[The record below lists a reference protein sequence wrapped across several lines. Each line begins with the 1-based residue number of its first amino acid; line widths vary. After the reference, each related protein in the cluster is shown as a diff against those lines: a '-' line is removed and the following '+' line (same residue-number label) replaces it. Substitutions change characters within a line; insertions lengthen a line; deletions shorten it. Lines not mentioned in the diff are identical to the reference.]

1 MYGAW
6 SCRYCTLLNDNTSLF
21 CASCGSQNPTSSSS
35 SILHPPR
42 VQLFKRPKISLSGAL
57 NAISSALTD
66 IQILPAVFGLSR
78 SSSCHNLASYSPP
91 SPTKVYPPTI
101 PCQAISTSSFQLLQ
115 DDEKEAAS
123 EFDRIVGF
131 CKENNMPFIDDSFP
145 HSKKSIGN
153 FIIDGRLNGKKISAD
168 HFIWLRPQDI
178 YTKDG
183 KRYRW
188 SVFLDPK
195 PSDIEQGCLGNC
207 WFLSALAVIA
217 ERPDILD
224 QIFLTK
230 VYNPWG
236 VYQIRLCVDGHWRVV
251 LVDDFL
257 PCHSQTRGIAFAVG
271 RRNQLWVP
279 LIEKALAKILGCY
292 AKLPAGR
299 TLEGLAILTGAPCT
313 FLDLENCTDYDLIW
327 AHLLSMREAGF
338 IMGCSC
344 GSGRNNVNEAEFRRV
359 GLQIRHAYSLLDVK
373 EYNGQRVVRLRN
385 PWGTFTWNGPWCD
398 TWSGWDESSRRILLP
413 HGPEAGAFWMPFQ
426 DFMQRFDSV
435 EVAKVRSAQGWKEL
449 RVDCTI
455 PQFWGKGNIL
465 GFQLQIEE
473 PTELAITVYQKG
485 SRDRCDS
492 DIIVLLHRNGPCN
505 TRIGELIV
513 RSFRRTIAFAST
525 KDVFLNGPALYTIL
539 AVSFSNMSDPVSI
552 ETVVA
557 VHSSKMV
564 MVEAYCFSSSVVAH
578 SMIEMCLKEGQ
589 NAPCLDGTVIRY
601 VSKDFGGHIL
611 MIENHHHRHFLHVYC
626 DCSQSTNVLSTRASL
641 ISLDVIPPMHRQ
653 IVMLLTHF
661 ETTQMYTIHHNLKQR
676 LVSSRGLQDWLSLAP
691 RELSLPFYTEHV
703 PIIENP
709 CVNSLHKPRRIG

>member
-1 MYGAW
+1 MYGVW
-6 SCRYCTLLNDNTSLF
+6 SCRYCTLLNDDASLF
-21 CASCGSQNPTSSSS
+21 CASCGSENTTSSSN
-35 SILHPPR
+35 SILRPQR
-42 VQLFKRPKISLSGAL
+42 GRLFKWPKISLSGAW
-57 NAISSALTD
+57 NAIDSALND
-66 IQILPAVFGLSR
+66 IRTLPAVFNLSR
-78 SSSCHNLASYSPP
+78 ASSSRDLSSCPP
-91 SPTKVYPPTI
+91 SPTQMQPPMV
-101 PCQAISTSSFQLLQ
+101 PCHAISTSSFQLLQ
-115 DDEKEAAS
+115 NDEKEAAS

-153 FIIDGRLNGKKISAD
+153 FIIDERLNGKKIDAN

-183 KRYRW
+183 RRYRW

-230 VYNPWG
+230 TYNPWG
-236 VYQIRLCVDGHWRVV
+236 VYQIRLCVDGHWQVI

-257 PCHSQTRGIAFAVG
+257 PCHSQTHGLAFAVG

-279 LIEKALAKILGCY
+279 LIEKALAKVLGCY

-313 FLDLENCTDYDLIW
+313 FLDLENCTDHDLIW
-327 AHLLSMREAGF
+327 AQLLSMREAGF

-344 GSGRNNVNEAEFRRV
+344 GSGRRYVNEAEFRRV

-373 EYNGQRVVRLRN
+373 EYNNQRVVRLRN
-385 PWGTFTWNGPWCD
+385 PWGSFTWNGPWCD
-398 TWSGWDESSRRILLP
+398 TWSGWDETSRRILLP
-413 HGPEAGAFWMPFQ
+413 DGPEAGAFWMPFL

-435 EVAKVRSAQGWKEL
+435 EVAKVRSAQGWKEI
-449 RVDCTI
+449 RVDCSI
-455 PQFWGKGNIL
+455 PQFWGKENVI

-492 DIIVLLHRNGPCN
+492 DIMVLLHKNNPSN
-505 TRIGELIV
+505 MQIGELIV
-513 RSFRRTIAFAST
+513 RSFRRSIAFAST
-525 KDVFLNGPALYTIL
+525 KDVFLNGPALYTVL
-539 AVSFSNMSDPVSI
+539 AISFSNMSDPISI
-552 ETVVA
+552 QTVVA
-557 VHSSKMV
+557 LHSAKMV
-564 MVEAYCFSSSVVAH
+564 MMEAYCFSSSVIAH

-589 NAPCLDGTVIRY
+589 KAPCLDGTVTRY

-611 MIENHHHRHFLHVYC
+611 MVENHHHRHFLHVYC
-626 DCSQSTNVLSTRASL
+626 DCSQSANVLSTRASL
-641 ISLDVIPPMHRQ
+641 TSVDVIPPMHRQ
-653 IVMLLTHF
+653 ILMLLTHF

-676 LVSSRGLQDWLSLAP
+676 LASSRGLHDWLSLAP
-691 RELSLPFYTEHV
+691 SELSLPLSTDHI
-703 PIIENP
+703 PLIKDP
-709 CVNSLHKPRRIG
+709 CVISLHKPRRIG